1 MYWLLTQPFTVY
13 PKTPRFWDA
22 CVRRTQAST
31 EPGPDRSSTALAG
44 TTTAGPEP
52 GKVAAVS
59 PLTAPGWPR
68 VTPASTVPVRP
79 LPLASAALVLP
90 TGSPRRQKP
99 LG

>member
-1 MYWLLTQPFTVY
+1 MYWLLTQPFTVFSKI
-13 PKTPRFWDA
+13 PPFWDA
-22 CVRRTQAST
+22 CVGRTQAST
-31 EPGPDRSSTALAG
+31 ETGPDRSSTALAG

-68 VTPASTVPVRP
+68 GTPASTVPARP

-90 TGSPRRQKP
+90 PASPRRQKA